1 MKTTLTLIGVL
12 GIAFFSVAADLKMA
26 VVDLQQVV
34 ADYYKAQEM
43 AKELKAKEVSFV
55 REIEGLRLEGRKR
68 LTEVEDLRRLS
79 LDNALSASNRDEKK
93 RNLETKLSDL
103 NGFQIRYDEIKGQ
116 RESEFQMN
124 AARVNRSIVE
134 EVLSATKRVGDEQ
147 GFNLVLNVNK
157 LSPTSSD
164 VLFTKEVEDVTGKVL
179 ALLNRTRPAP
189 TGARDEKGKQ

>member
-12 GIAFFSVAADLKMA
+12 GIAFFSVAADLKVA

>member
-12 GIAFFSVAADLKMA
+12 GIAFFSVAADLKVA

-43 AKELKAKEVSFV
+43 AKELKAEEVSFV